1 MTQAYLHVAC
11 VELAELL
18 ELTAMLMKKTPCRLC
33 CTDNILRPKKLLKW
47 PVSQFHLAHYSSTN
61 VCLKNWT
68 NFLNPFSSCGTTKN
82 RINFF
87 PQSFVEKVDKN

>member
-1 MTQAYLHVAC
+1 MTQAYLNAAW

-18 ELTAMLMKKTPCRLC
+18 ELTAIVNEENVMQTCL
-33 CTDNILRPKKLLKW
+33 TDNILRPKKSLKW
-47 PVSQFHLAHYSSTN
+47 SVSQLHLAHYSSTN
-61 VCLKNWT
+61 VCLKNQT
-68 NFLNPFSSCGTTKN
+68 TLLYPFSWCGKTKN

>member
-1 MTQAYLHVAC
+1 MTQAYLYAAC

-61 VCLKNWT
+61 VCLKN
-68 NFLNPFSSCGTTKN
+68 
-82 RINFF
+82 
-87 PQSFVEKVDKN
+87 